1 MNQHLADQTMERQ
14 FQYWKEKL
22 AALPPY
28 LELSN
33 GRPYPEKRSPW
44 AATTPVLINGSLR
57 DGLNNLAQQEGA
69 TLFMTLLAALA
80 VLLYKRTN
88 NEDFCIGSPITYRKQ
103 VETEPLIGMFV
114 NMLAFRCRLDGQPSF
129 RQLLRRVRTT
139 ALEAYENSDIPFQR
153 LVRVLNPN
161 PGSPRPPFFQVMFGF
176 DSDMTAQ
183 PDNLLSLDTTPG
195 MARFDLTLE
204 LREQVGGIF
213 GSFEYST
220 DLFDEP
226 TVANLARDFVRV
238 LVAASSEPDLPISG
252 LELPALAVEEASGS
266 DSLPLNGSKSWRR
279 RIQDLAA
286 RLSH

>member
-1 MNQHLADQTMERQ
+1 MNQHLADEALQKQ
-14 FQYWKEKL
+14 FRYWKENL
-22 AALPPY
+22 AAIPPY
-28 LELSN
+28 LELNN

-44 AATTPVLINGSLR
+44 AATTPVRISGPLR
-57 DGLNNLAQQEGA
+57 DALNDIAQKEGA

-80 VLLYKRTN
+80 VLLYQRTST
-88 NEDFCIGSPITYRKQ
+88 EDFCIGSPITYRKQ

-114 NMLAFRCRLDGQPSF
+114 NMLAFRCRLEGQPSF

-139 ALEAYENSDIPFQR
+139 ALEAYENSDVPFQE
-153 LVRVLNPN
+153 LVRVLKPD

-183 PDNLLSLDTTPG
+183 PDNLLPIAATPG

-204 LREQVGGIF
+204 LREHMDGIS

-220 DLFDEP
+220 DLFDKP
-226 TVANLARDFVRV
+226 TVARLARDFVRV
-238 LVAASSEPDLPISG
+238 LDAATSKPDLPVS
-252 LELPALAVEEASGS
+252 ELDIPAPPAAGTNGS
-266 DSLPLNGSKSWRR
+266 DSLPPNGSKSWRQ
-279 RIQDLAA
+279 RIHELAE